1 MQKILLVYYG
11 PGETSQSKATAM
23 ALKKEIE
30 NIFEITELDLGVTL
44 PDIFN
49 NETMP
54 LYVRRNY
61 KQEELSELEEEKLA
75 RIDYFRDQYLAHD
88 VLVLVFP
95 MYNFGLPAAVKAWV
109 DAIAQAKRTFRYTE
123 YGAEGL
129 GNVKRAL
136 VLMFTGSTPKG
147 SAKDFASPQIQ
158 TILEFIGVKD
168 VFVDG
173 VYGTKFLGDG
183 LAQMSQEAVK
193 RGVEWLNA

>member
-1 MQKILLVYYG
+1 MQKLLLVYYG
-11 PGETSQSKATAM
+11 PGETSQSRATAM
-23 ALKKEIE
+23 ALKKELSSS
-30 NIFEITELDLGVTL
+30 FEIEELDLGKNL
-44 PDIFN
+44 PDVFN

-54 LYVRRNY
+54 LYVKRNY
-61 KQEELSELEEEKLA
+61 RQEQLSEEENAKLSGLD
-75 RIDYFRDQYLAHD
+75 IFRDQYLKHD

-109 DAIAQAKRTFRYTE
+109 DAIAQAKQTFRYTE

-129 GNVKRAL
+129 GNVKKAL
-136 VLMFTGSTPKG
+136 ALIFTGSTPKD
-147 SAKDFASPQIQ
+147 SARDFASGNIQ

-168 VFVDG
+168 LMVDG

-183 LAQMSQEAVK
+183 LAEMSQKAVG